1 MIKKHEDL
9 IVALLIVVM
18 VLIWIIGVST
28 GNW

>member
-28 GNW
+28 GSW

>member
-9 IVALLIVVM
+9 IVALLIIIM
-18 VLIWIIGVST
+18 CLIWIIGVVT